1 VLVGSI
7 ERSRHPDLKA
17 VFLIGTTQKQFPI
30 PLVEDPILG
39 DQDRAV
45 AARQRFVLSD
55 RPATHAAARQYLAY
69 IAFTRPGEQLYISY
83 PRMDSGGSEVYPSR
97 FVQMLS
103 ERLGLKAA
111 ISGTDNEWASISGP
125 IDLQDRLSRWASSD
139 DQIHRRFGLG
149 LVRRLAENPLPD
161 LACLASPILAG
172 LDYQNTVNFNPA
184 LIGRRWART
193 LPVSASRLESFGRCP
208 YQFFSRYLLELKKRE
223 ILRLEPLDLGKLYHR
238 VLERLF
244 HDLRK
249 DKLDIASASEETL
262 QSRTMALYDDQ
273 IQSDPAIANLIRH
286 SRQDGWRIQSGREVL
301 CEAVLNMARICR
313 AGQFRP
319 IAAEAGFGPGEKQAR
334 IELKTEDGTPIL
346 LCGSIDRID
355 AARVGEKNVAVV
367 FDYKTRQRPINWS
380 HLAGQIDLQL
390 PVYLIAAGRMPGID
404 EVSGAFYLPIELPAQ
419 KYALDSDDGSSVE
432 GDDKP
437 DKKAQAKAKG
447 IFNGEFFVQL
457 DKSASGTSGYYNF
470 FVSRGDG
477 AYGRYGTSAAFRPD
491 EFTALLRFAD
501 TTLRGM
507 AQSILSGRIEVRPFR
522 LGEETPCSHCDYRAV
537 CKFDWQIN
545 DYRKVDAVN
554 KTGFL
559 AGLTGGGHG

>member
-1 VLVGSI
+1 MGENTACLGQSAGIVRAMPV
-7 ERSRHPDLKA
+7 P
-17 VFLIGTTQKQFPI
+17 VFL
-30 PLVEDPILG
+30 PL
-39 DQDRAV
+39 
-45 AARQRFVLSD
+45 S
-55 RPATHAAARQYLAY
+55 
-69 IAFTRPGEQLYISY
+69 
-83 PRMDSGGSEVYPSR
+83 
-97 FVQMLS
+97 
-103 ERLGLKAA
+103 
-111 ISGTDNEWASISGP
+111 
-125 IDLQDRLSRWASSD
+125 
-139 DQIHRRFGLG
+139 
-149 LVRRLAENPLPD
+149 
-161 LACLASPILAG
+161 
-172 LDYQNTVNFNPA
+172 
-184 LIGRRWART
+184 
-193 LPVSASRLESFGRCP
+193 
-208 YQFFSRYLLELKKRE
+208 RE